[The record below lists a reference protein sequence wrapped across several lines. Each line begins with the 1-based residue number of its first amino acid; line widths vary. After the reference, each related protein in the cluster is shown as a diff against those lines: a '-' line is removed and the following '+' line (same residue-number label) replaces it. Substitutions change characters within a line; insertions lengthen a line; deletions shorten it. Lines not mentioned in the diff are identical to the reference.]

1 MKLEFEARMSSKG
14 QLTVP
19 KQVRDL
25 LDLDRDDPVRFVIE
39 DGRAYLERKPD
50 VVARTR
56 GIFALPPRLITG
68 DFDELIDEAMS
79 DHADSVI
86 ERMRR
91 GEE

>member
-1 MKLEFEARMSSKG
+1 MLEFEARMSSKG

-19 KQVRDL
+19 KKVREL
-25 LDLDRDDPVRFVIE
+25 LDLDEGDSVRFVVTN
-39 DGRAYLERKPD
+39 GKAYLEHIPD
-50 VVARTR
+50 LVTRTH
-56 GIFALPPRLITG
+56 GIFKSPPGLVTD

-79 DHADSVI
+79 DHADWVV